1 MTDLV
6 RHPATNKLGIKEL
19 LAFGAAYMM
28 VVGACYLA
36 GYWGSFQINVFEFI
50 SFSDVVKLAVFPL
63 MPFLVGLFA
72 GVFCYQLWT
81 SGDASALHKSNRER
95 RRSGFQLQRIFLLV
109 VILCVVLVSFFS
121 PMLGNFW
128 PPLPSGLIAF
138 FVGLLSIPLL
148 YVDEFIEILPNR
160 DVRLV
165 ALFLFLFVP
174 PVSWS
179 YGVWRAHAVKTGAA
193 ELFVDVS
200 RSQPFIQSDPK
211 IRLAYLGLLGDLYVL
226 RESQSGKIIFLKKS
240 VEAPLFLV
248 PKKVGSTS
256 AGLMPK

>member
-6 RHPATNKLGIKEL
+6 RLPATNNFGIKEL
-19 LAFGAAYMM
+19 LAFAAAYMM
-28 VVGACYLA
+28 LVGACYLA

-63 MPFLVGLFA
+63 MPFLIGLFV
-72 GVFCYQLWT
+72 GVFFFQLW
-81 SGDASALHKSNRER
+81 SLGDASGLEISNRER
-95 RRSGFQLQRIFLLV
+95 RRSGFQLPRLFLLV
-109 VILCVVLVSFFS
+109 VISCVVLLIVFS
-121 PMLGNFW
+121 PMIGKFW

-138 FVGLLSIPLL
+138 FVGLLAIPLS
-148 YVDEFIEILPNR
+148 YVDEFIEMLPNR

-179 YGVWRAHAVKTGAA
+179 YGVWRAHTVKTGAA
-193 ELFVDVS
+193 ELFMDVS
-200 RSQPFIQSDPK
+200 RLQLFIESDPK

-226 RESQSGKIIFLKKS
+226 RESQSGKIVFLKKS
-240 VEAPLFLV
+240 VDTPLFLV
-248 PKKVGSTS
+248 PKQVGSTS
-256 AGLMPK
+256 AELTSK

>member
-6 RHPATNKLGIKEL
+6 RHPATNKLGINEL

-109 VILCVVLVSFFS
+109 VILCVVLVGVFS
-121 PMLGNFW
+121 PMLGKFW

-138 FVGLLSIPLL
+138 FVGLLAIPLSYL
-148 YVDEFIEILPNR
+148 DEFIEILPNR
-160 DVRLV
+160 DFRLV
-165 ALFLFLFVP
+165 ALFLFLFLP

-179 YGVWRAHAVKTGAA
+179 YGVWRAHVIKIGAG

-200 RSQPFIQSDPK
+200 RSQSFIQSDPK
-211 IRLAYLGLLGDLYVL
+211 IRWAYLGLLGDLYVL
-226 RESQSGKIIFLKKS
+226 RESQGGKIVFLKKS
-240 VEAPLFLV
+240 GDAPLFLV
-248 PKKVGSTS
+248 SKQVDSATTS
-256 AGLMPK
+256 PVSK